1 MRKVL
6 VTGASG
12 FVGGHVAHALRERG
26 IAVRCLVRQSSRR
39 DFLAPLNP
47 EWAIGDITDPESL
60 LSALAG
66 VDRVVHC
73 AGVTKAPSRREY
85 FRINE
90 EGSRN
95 LYAACARAGAIRK
108 IVHLSSLGA
117 LGPARAASPVTED
130 SPPRPVSHYG
140 ESKLAGQRLAESW
153 MRELPIAIVL
163 PPAVYGPHDTDML
176 AFFKCVRR
184 GLVPLIGRR
193 ARTLSLIYAKDL
205 AQAIVEVLLHERTIA
220 RSYLVEDG
228 CAQTWTSLAETI
240 AQAMSVTPRFVRLP
254 TVAARAMGAVGDLY
268 AMCTGKAALINSQKI
283 RELLQDSW
291 TCSSRRIQ
299 EELGFRTRFSLTQGI
314 AETVAWYREQRWL

>member
-12 FVGGHVAHALRERG
+12 FVGGHVAHALRARG
-26 IAVRCLVRQSSRR
+26 IAVRCLVRQSSRL

-47 EWAIGDITDPESL
+47 EWAMGDITDPESL
-60 LSALAG
+60 LHALAG
-66 VDRVVHC
+66 IDGVVHC
-73 AGVTKAPSRREY
+73 AGVTKASSRRDY
-85 FRINE
+85 FRVNE

-95 LYAACARAGAIRK
+95 LYTACARAGGIRK

-117 LGPARAASPVTED
+117 LGPARGAGPVTED
-130 SPPRPVSHYG
+130 SAPQPVSHYG

-153 MRELPIAIVL
+153 MRELPIGIVL
-163 PPAVYGPHDTDML
+163 PPAVYGPHDADML

-184 GLVPLIGRR
+184 GLVPLIGCR
-193 ARTLSLIYAKDL
+193 ARTLSLIYAIDL
-205 AQAIVEVLLHERTIA
+205 AQAVVEVLVQDYAVA

-228 CAQTWTSLAETI
+228 CTQTWTSLAETI
-240 AQAMSVTPRFVRLP
+240 AQAMSLTPRFVRLP
-254 TVAARAMGAVGDLY
+254 AAIPRTMGAIGDLY
-268 AMCTGKAALINSQKI
+268 ARCTGKAALINSQKI

-299 EELGFRTRFSLTQGI
+299 DELGFRARFSLVQGI
-314 AETVAWYREQRWL
+314 GETLAWYREQRWL